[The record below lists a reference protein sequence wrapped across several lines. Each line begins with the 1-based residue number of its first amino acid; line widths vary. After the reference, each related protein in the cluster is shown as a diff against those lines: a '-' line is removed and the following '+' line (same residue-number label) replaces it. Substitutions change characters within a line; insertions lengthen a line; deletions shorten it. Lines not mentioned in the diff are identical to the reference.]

1 MYLEE
6 ELQRQKIISSPT
18 GNFSIRGILMCQRK
32 PLRQNI
38 ITATRGNHCVTRR
51 FFSNR
56 RKLLLRCIGFAIEV
70 SQGYFFVGKV
80 KAFEFMEKM
89 LIGRWDGNLR
99 YAHITVPFP
108 PRFAYLFQD
117 HHYIATYVCVKKNLI
132 DATNGWHGRVSLTS
146 GYHRDA
152 GACYY
157 FWPRS
162 NRREPEKWDG
172 RCGIMQ
178 SHLYS
183 TADAIQQMY
192 AIL

>member
-1 MYLEE
+1 MGNLEEEKEMQEERSWRLRRQCTRRKRFSKQICERRGYREKEKKKKQEEEEEADWQRQQYTRMYLEE

-89 LIGRWDGNLR
+89 LIGR
-99 YAHITVPFP
+99 
-108 PRFAYLFQD
+108 
-117 HHYIATYVCVKKNLI
+117 
-132 DATNGWHGRVSLTS
+132 
-146 GYHRDA
+146 
-152 GACYY
+152 
-157 FWPRS
+157 
-162 NRREPEKWDG
+162 
-172 RCGIMQ
+172 
-178 SHLYS
+178 
-183 TADAIQQMY
+183 
-192 AIL
+192 

>member
-70 SQGYFFVGKV
+70 SQGYFFV
-80 KAFEFMEKM
+80 EK
-89 LIGRWDGNLR
+89 LKPLNLWKR
-99 YAHITVPFP
+99 CLLEDETGIYATHILPYPF
-108 PRFAYLFQD
+108 
-117 HHYIATYVCVKKNLI
+117 HHASHISFKTITILPHMYASKKIL
-132 DATNGWHGRVSLTS
+132 L
-146 GYHRDA
+146 
-152 GACYY
+152 
-157 FWPRS
+157 
-162 NRREPEKWDG
+162 
-172 RCGIMQ
+172 M
-178 SHLYS
+178 
-183 TADAIQQMY
+183 QQMDGM
-192 AIL
+192 AELV